1 MSIGT
6 NWLATV
12 RGRIGYLVTPTALL
26 YFTGGVAFADV
37 DYAAS
42 ANNEPPSTYVSS
54 TSFSMTVPGYVL
66 GAGFEWALWSHWS
79 VRAEYLFHRLNTST
93 AVAVSPTDTVTFP
106 PPLGSSFS
114 WSDTDLHTVRVGASY
129 KF

>member
-42 ANNEPPSTYVSS
+42 ANNAPDLCFIDIVSR
-54 TSFSMTVPGYVL
+54 TVPGYVL
-66 GAGFEWALWSHWS
+66 GAGLNGRWVIGRSGRLPVSS
-79 VRAEYLFHRLNTST
+79 LFPAPRSQFLLLIPSPFLPGRLFLER
-93 AVAVSPTDTVTFP
+93 TDP
-106 PPLGSSFS
+106 HGS
-114 WSDTDLHTVRVGASY
+114 RRRSY